1 MRGFP
6 PALAVALAIAIVLAL
21 GALQTIAS
29 IAAAPAAQSGSLVR
43 SLAGA
48 GARLDAL
55 DPALAIPGPLRILL
69 ARRALTDGDVSRAAA
84 FTARLEPSTDRSAL
98 EAGIAERRGD
108 AEGARRG
115 WFDAGDYGD
124 LEQLVGDLE
133 RSGDLRGAERL
144 QTTIVERLAQDRTHP
159 DTLAE
164 AWWRLGVL
172 DAALAQREPGAKEGD
187 GDGRRSLAAYEE
199 AIALAPYSAKYLIS
213 AASQELNLHELDG
226 AQRYFER
233 AAEVV
238 PGSVLIPVGYGEVAV
253 RRGDF
258 ATARKR
264 LAEARRIDAT
274 EPAVE
279 RLARKIPL

>member
-1 MRGFP
+1 MR
-6 PALAVALAIAIVLAL
+6 ALALAAGLALALAL
-21 GALQTIAS
+21 GMLQAIAS
-29 IAAAPAAQSGSLVR
+29 SAAAPAALPGSLVR
-43 SLAGA
+43 VLSFA
-48 GARLDAL
+48 GARVDAI
-55 DPALAIPGPLRILL
+55 DPALAMPVPLRILL
-69 ARRALTDGDVSRAAA
+69 ARRALAAGDAARAAA
-84 FTARLEPSTDRSAL
+84 LAARLGPSTDRSAL
-98 EAGIAERRGD
+98 EAQVAELRGD

-115 WFDAGDYGD
+115 WFDAGDYAD
-124 LEQLVGDLE
+124 IEQLVDGLE
-133 RSGDLRGAERL
+133 RRGDLRGAERL
-144 QTTIVERLAQDRTHP
+144 QATLVTRLAQDRTHP
-159 DTLAE
+159 DALAE

-172 DAALAQREPGAKEGD
+172 QAALPPRERGADD
-187 GDGRRSLAAYEE
+187 GQTYARGSLAAYES
-199 AIALAPYSAKYLIS
+199 AIELAPYSAKYLIS
-213 AASQELNLHELDG
+213 AASQELNLNELDG

-238 PGSVLIPVGYGEVAV
+238 PGSVLIPVGFGEVAV

>member
-1 MRGFP
+1 MRVF
-6 PALAVALAIAIVLAL
+6 ALVALAAVALAL
-21 GALQTIAS
+21 GALQTVAS

-43 SLAGA
+43 WLSGSS
-48 GARLDAL
+48 ARVDAL
-55 DPALAIPGPLRILL
+55 DPALVMPVPLRILL
-69 ARRALTDGDVSRAAA
+69 ARRALAAGDLARAAA
-84 FTARLEPSTDRSAL
+84 LAARLGPSTDRSAL
-98 EAGIAERRGD
+98 EAEIAAKRGD
-108 AEGARRG
+108 MEGARLG
-115 WFDAGDYGD
+115 WLDAGDYADLEALVTD
-124 LEQLVGDLE
+124 LEQRGDA
-133 RSGDLRGAERL
+133 SGAERL
-144 QTTIVERLAQDRTHP
+144 QATIVERLAQDRTHP

-172 DAALAQREPGAKEGD
+172 DAALAEHVISAGGPQ
-187 GDGRRSLAAYEE
+187 RRSLAAYEE

-213 AASQELNLHELDG
+213 AASQELNLNELDA

-253 RRGDF
+253 RRRDF
-258 ATARKR
+258 AAARKH

-279 RLARKIPL
+279 RLALKIPR